1 MIDRTTKNLLSII
14 ALALIWIGVQL
25 TPTATAAGDIQ
36 RVDIVMV
43 GGKYVDRTVPVEV
56 VK

>member
-1 MIDRTTKNLLSII
+1 MIDRTTKILLSII